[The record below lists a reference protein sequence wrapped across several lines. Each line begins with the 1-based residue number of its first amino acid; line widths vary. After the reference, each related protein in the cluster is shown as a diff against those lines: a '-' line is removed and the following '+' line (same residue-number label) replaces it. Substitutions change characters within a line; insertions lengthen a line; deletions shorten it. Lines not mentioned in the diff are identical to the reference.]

1 MNEAIDDL
9 PEIIRRQADKI
20 ILEIERAGSM
30 ILAVKSGA
38 RANGFVLGLICAGG
52 LTADQGEAPY
62 EYVDQ
67 TTEKRL
73 KILALGLS

>member
-38 RANGFVLGLICAGG
+38 RANGVVLGLICAGG
-52 LTADQGEAPY
+52 LTADQGEALY

>member
-30 ILAVKSGA
+30 ILAVKDRKS
-38 RANGFVLGLICAGG
+38 V
-52 LTADQGEAPY
+52 
-62 EYVDQ
+62 V
-67 TTEKRL
+67 
-73 KILALGLS
+73 

>member
-52 LTADQGEAPY
+52 LTADQGEALY